1 MKTKLTAKQF
11 DLSESLKLRAEKEMT
26 GLKRYFD
33 NIVSADLVFSLQK
46 HRHEVEL
53 IVKVARATI
62 TATAETDD
70 MHKSLLTAVSKAK
83 AQLKKHKATLKL
95 KNPSLVSRTSERL
108 TRPKTNHDEIDD

>member
-1 MKTKLTAKQF
+1 MKTRLTAKQF
-11 DLSESLKLRAEKEMT
+11 DLSEPLRERADKELA

-62 TATAETDD
+62 TATAESDD
-70 MHKSLLTAVSKAK
+70 MHKSLLTAFDKAK
-83 AQLKKHKATLKL
+83 VQLKKHKASLKL
-95 KNPSLVSRTSERL
+95 KQPKVVTRTNERL
-108 TRPKTNHDEIDD
+108 TRPKTNVDEVDV